1 MMKSFFY
8 VVTVVVFI
16 ILSSTTQ
23 SAVIQEHFN
32 EARYTE
38 LRESGAVFLV
48 DVHAT
53 WCPVCAK
60 QQQVLADY
68 GKNNPAQNLIVLVVD
83 FDNDKAWVRHFRAPR
98 QSTLI
103 LYAGEEQLWF
113 SVAETSY
120 DVIAGELN
128 KALKKNDKG

>member
-1 MMKSFFY
+1 MMKSLFY
-8 VVTVVVFI
+8 VVTVTVFI
-16 ILSSTTQ
+16 ILSSSVQ
-23 SAVIQEHFN
+23 SAVIQEHFT
-32 EARYTE
+32 ETRYTE
-38 LRESGAVFLV
+38 LRKSGAVFLV
-48 DVHAT
+48 DVYAT

-60 QQQVLADY
+60 QQQILADY

-113 SVAETSY
+113 SVAETNY

-128 KALKKNDKG
+128 KALKKNGKG